1 MHTAKDTSVPP
12 RPCIRGLCLRVLG
25 WHLRVLLGFPASAS
39 VSWLLPHTSASIVL
53 RDHDPGS
60 YLAPTTML
68 PLLHLFA
75 SLPLLRRAAHLPTA
89 ATPLVSSRSS
99 CPRDGTLDKFK
110 LQARSLTGLDVAPR
124 VHNGTSP
131 AATVSMPLSLAYSSP
146 TRQAVC
152 CGSSPVSHAS
162 A

>member
-25 WHLRVLLGFPASAS
+25 WHLRVLLGFPASAP
-39 VSWLLPHTSASIVL
+39 VSRLLPHTSVSIVL
-53 RDHDPGS
+53 RDHPGS
-60 YLAPTTML
+60 YVAPTTML

-75 SLPLLRRAAHLPTA
+75 PLPPLRRAAHLPTA
-89 ATPLVSSRSS
+89 AAPLVSSRFS
-99 CPRDGTLDKFK
+99 CPRDGTLDNFK

-146 TRQAVC
+146 TRQAGC